1 MTVEILREPDIPEAI
16 LRLLATPVSRSQQT
30 WYLGSKTGGENPR
43 WLIAT
48 LWRERPR
55 EVSTPTCWGISL
67 RGEADA
73 ALARPLV
80 DALVDMA
87 RKLGCAAY
95 VTDAVAVG
103 APFDRLLQA
112 VGFVPLRSY
121 RTVQASTI
129 ATLRGVGLGVDGAP
143 LKAAGWSLNSP
154 RADELPLLAAMFLH
168 ELNQVP
174 PHLLHL
180 IEDPQTA
187 RGIDESLVL
196 QRGGHPVAALV
207 ARRVEKTIDVQG
219 LVCHP
224 RWRKH
229 RAFSWLLAERAAPW
243 PLIADRV
250 LFSYPE
256 ANAGMADI
264 ARRIEAHL
272 ITRRRDLILKIS
284 T

>member
-1 MTVEILREPDIPEAI
+1 MTVDILREPDIPEAV

-30 WYLGSKTGGENPR
+30 WYLGSTTGGEHPR
-43 WLIAT
+43 WLLAT
-48 LWRERPR
+48 LWRERR
-55 EVSTPTCWGISL
+55 RDGSTPACWGVSL

-73 ALARPLV
+73 VLARPLV
-80 DALVDMA
+80 EALVDVA

-103 APFDRLLQA
+103 TPFDCLLQEL
-112 VGFVPLRSY
+112 GFVPLQSY

-129 ATLRGVGLGVDGAP
+129 ATFRGVGLGVDGAP

-154 RADELPLLAAMFLH
+154 RADQLPLLAAMFLH

-187 RGIDESLVL
+187 RAIDESLVL
-196 QRGGHPVAALV
+196 LRGGHPVAAIV
-207 ARRVEKTIDVQG
+207 ARRVDKTIDVQA

-229 RAFSWLLAERAAPW
+229 RALSWLLAERAAPW

-256 ANAGMADI
+256 ANAGMVDI
-264 ARRIEAHL
+264 ARRIEAHV
-272 ITRRRDLILKIS
+272 ITRRRDLILKVS